1 MVPVL
6 FRCSNR
12 RASYFIL
19 LGPST
24 ATARIIGAQQEVGE
38 HNRGDCVHSKK
49 KEEIVRSGKEDKK
62 VEEDI
67 YN

>member
-1 MVPVL
+1 
-6 FRCSNR
+6 
-12 RASYFIL
+12 L

>member
-1 MVPVL
+1 
-6 FRCSNR
+6 
-12 RASYFIL
+12 L

-49 KEEIVRSGKEDKK
+49 KRGDYEVGKGG
-62 VEEDI
+62 
-67 YN
+67 